1 MVPDV
6 KTLSKRWLLRLIFG
20 SLSSFVLLF
29 VLFMVLIAAMFAGLN
44 DKKGGGSD
52 CDITGS
58 ISATGN
64 FQQRHLSARVVQ
76 IFYEWRAQR

>member
-1 MVPDV
+1 M

-44 DKKGGGSD
+44 DKK
-52 CDITGS
+52 
-58 ISATGN
+58 
-64 FQQRHLSARVVQ
+64 
-76 IFYEWRAQR
+76 